1 MKHILKS
8 ICFFYT
14 EVNVKQVSKEKAKS
28 DEMSILD
35 VLSLYEKYKTS
46 KKDKL
51 SFDEWLDILLFAN
64 QRQK

>member
-1 MKHILKS
+1 M
-8 ICFFYT
+8 
-14 EVNVKQVSKEKAKS
+14 KQVSKEKAKS